1 MLLKSLFCV
10 SFALFT
16 GAFAAEAEVKKV
28 LPLQAQESVQEEL
41 VEEDDLIVLED
52 ESEYEDSSE
61 EAQESL

>member
-1 MLLKSLFCV
+1 M

>member
-1 MLLKSLFCV
+1 V